1 MANSHIEIHDTVLE
15 IVKEVPGIHDP
26 QDPEIWDRK
35 KSKQPSSYGV
45 NQGNKGEYLISGKLY
60 LSNVGYEDWSYPDTV
75 YVKCDV
81 PEESKKIL
89 DYMAQDQDLYDGVF
103 FNVKVGKRPQR
114 KYGKGEPKS
123 YEYTWDIISW
133 GEKTLRPEKSNRS
146 QRPFTPKYTQSPTQS
161 PIAQE
166 AVNQGAVVT
175 SVTPSVSSQTIIDKG
190 YDDVD
195 TSYDSRKPNDLDP
208 TDINK
213 QYQIA
218 FAWNVKMIMDACISK
233 ADKFETVEEMVDYAY
248 TLGATKIPVLED
260 LTDYVKNIVLL
271 QEQKLEEVVGEEHL
285 QSIREEVSQPETTN
299 KPY

>member
-89 DYMAQDQDLYDGVF
+89 DYMAQDQDLYDGVVC
-103 FNVKVGKRPQR
+103 NVKVGKRPQR
-114 KYGKGEPKS
+114 KYGKGAPKS
-123 YEYTWDIISW
+123 YEYTWDIIEW
-133 GEKTLRPEKSNRS
+133 GDKTLRPEKSNRS
-146 QRPFTPKYTQSPTQS
+146 QRPFTPKYTQS